1 MKKQTLAMAHML
13 IKNQSAR
20 LDTERD
26 YMNTLTADRI
36 AALMTS
42 VLNFYS
48 ELSALHTQALI
59 EELTANVA
67 EQDV

>member
-1 MKKQTLAMAHML
+1 MKKQTLDIAEML
-13 IKNQSAR
+13 IRHQN
-20 LDTERD
+20 ERMEKEHED
-26 YMNTLTADRI
+26 FRNLNANRI

-59 EELTANVA
+59 EELENDVVRANV
-67 EQDV
+67 